1 MNSIILESILDDPK
15 EGLCPDV
22 WDSSSM
28 PPVLLDEAQ
37 NKIDKL
43 IAWAQEQYK
52 FNDLSVYI
60 IGSICSNSWTE
71 DSDIDIDFCAL
82 GSTENDNDEEA
93 VREFGWRFKKSFID
107 IYAKDNPDDAK
118 IGSHPIEVYFNPNP
132 FQCFMSIGCY
142 NVLEKKW
149 EVGPELKDSDFDPV
163 SEYYAD
169 AMKQVKKILEDIR
182 NIIFELYE
190 LAFACKKSNDLDFK
204 KKMQKTIVKKI
215 DDAVK
220 VFNQMKV
227 VRSNFQKPCKTKEEA
242 LKRRQDRKQ
251 HVVDAAFKLLDKFGY
266 ISILKDFVNLYYA
279 IEDDESAVNN
289 ADNIILQSVSN
300 NMQLKHLQDSENE
313 NDKKFLSMIQE
324 VDGMLNENVSDLV
337 KMSFIAGLMAISS
350 LLPANALT
358 KTLTKARQQN
368 PQLTVN
374 SPEVKK
380 AIKDAAKDQKMIG
393 DMSETNL
400 VNFVAQVLWKEARG
414 EGDEGLKAV
423 ASVILNRTG
432 NKPEYIVN
440 VLKQP
445 AAFECL
451 AEYSGGWKDADYKWY
466 LPYKAIASNSSN
478 RYIWNLCNDIA
489 LQLVKKTFTSTIGN
503 RNAYL
508 NKQKAGQK
516 ALNSWGKKCDLKIGK
531 HHFGYLKENDPKY
544 VVPGTY
550 TTWKKHNAQQAMQQK
565 TVVVKAGQ
573 TLSKIAK
580 DNNMTLA
587 KLLDLNKDIKN
598 PNAISI
604 GQKIRIA

>member
-1 MNSIILESILDDPK
+1 MNNIILESILDDPK

-22 WDSSSM
+22 WKPSSM

-190 LAFACKKSNDLDFK
+190 LAFACKKSNDSDFK